1 MKIEIS
7 STRLIS
13 EIQKEF
19 NDQFPF
25 LKIEFFRSSTP
36 RLSKWNAANR
46 ISPAVEIS
54 KCQVQKKEGEIHFVE
69 ETKVEDL
76 ENLFQQEFNMNVQ
89 VFRRSGNIWLETTM
103 TDKWTLKQQNDHGR
117 EITLGEYKP
126 APLEPTDYELT
137 RDGDH

>member
-1 MKIEIS
+1 MKIIIAS
-7 STRLIS
+7 SRLLS

-25 LKIEFFRSSTP
+25 LKIEFFRSAMP

-46 ISPAVEIS
+46 ISPNVEINR
-54 KCQVQKKEGEIHFVE
+54 CQILNKEGEIHLGE

-76 ENLFQQEFNMNVQ
+76 ENVFQKEFNLNAQ

-117 EITLGEYKP
+117 EITMGEQKTD
-126 APLEPTDYELT
+126 LSEPVDYELN
-137 RDGDH
+137 RDADH